1 MDITTQAGIK
11 TTITEFLQK
20 RVGQEIR
27 FTETDDIFTLG
38 LTSLFALELVVF
50 LENTFDITVEN
61 EDLDLKNFNTVNNL
75 EAFILKKKGQL

>member
-1 MDITTQAGIK
+1 MDVTTQTGIK
-11 TTITEFLQK
+11 ATIREFLQQ

-27 FTETDDIFTLG
+27 FSETEDIFTLG

-50 LENTFDITVEN
+50 LEKTFDITVEN
-61 EDLDLKNFNTVNNL
+61 EDLDLQNFNTVNHL

>member
-1 MDITTQAGIK
+1 MDVTTQQDIK
-11 TTITEFLQK
+11 ATIREFLQK
-20 RVGQEIR
+20 RVGQDIS
-27 FTETDDIFTLG
+27 FSETDDIFTLG

-61 EDLDLKNFNTVNNL
+61 EDLDLKHFSTVNNL